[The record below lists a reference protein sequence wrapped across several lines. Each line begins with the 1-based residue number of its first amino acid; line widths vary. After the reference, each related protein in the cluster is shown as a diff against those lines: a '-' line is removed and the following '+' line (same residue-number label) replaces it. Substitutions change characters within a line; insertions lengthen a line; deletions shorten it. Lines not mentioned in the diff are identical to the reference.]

1 MVFASI
7 IKVDKTVQIDLTLLV
22 GSVVT
27 ACVGSNKEIIRIML
41 GEQALRKVS
50 GENLVRHDLT

>member
-1 MVFASI
+1 MGFASI
-7 IKVDKTVQIDLTLLV
+7 IKVDKTVQTDLTLLV
-22 GSVVT
+22 GSVAT
-27 ACVGSNKEIIRIML
+27 GCVGPNKEIIRIML